1 MAAVSM
7 DAAIT
12 DVASMGDLAGVTAD
26 AISAGAEASTAAA
39 SEAVIVAFMAA
50 VSEAT
55 PVVSTAVEVFTVVVA
70 GSMAVEVST
79 VGADTVADTGNFP
92 EFHN

>member
-50 VSEAT
+50 GGSEAT
-55 PVVSTAVEVFTVVVA
+55 PVVSTAA
-70 GSMAVEVST
+70 EVST